1 MTGSEINFASE
12 GDSASIE
19 CIVTAH
25 PEPKVMFWKNSQ
37 DRIPIVN
44 GGNYRIEHDDAVT
57 SLEVKLFAYPFI
69 PLYFT

>member
-19 CIVTAH
+19 CIVIAH

-57 SLEVKLFAYPFI
+57 SLEVKIICILFLPI
-69 PLYFT
+69 I